1 MRAKKLRTKVVG
13 LVAAVMVV
21 GAPLTAWAIDV
32 AGGDLYYNGGQTDT
46 IVYSEI
52 GRKAGIS
59 RNYMVK
65 ATVKVGGDTYT
76 SGFIL
81 KDGRVL
87 YMKDDDTT
95 KNLENI
101 SSKAEFELY
110 MEDLGGIVSE
120 ASVSGTEYVC
130 GVFTDKDYV
139 LEEYGTSNME
149 FYIVTAVIAT
159 ILVFGCIL
167 IEFAGRIESC
177 RICRMH

>member
-1 MRAKKLRTKVVG
+1 MLRLAKTVRDIKLSKSKKKLRTKVVG

-76 SGFIL
+76 SGFKSNYAY
-81 KDGRVL
+81 KDAKRVWRANETS
-87 YMKDDDTT
+87 Y
-95 KNLENI
+95 
-101 SSKAEFELY
+101 Y
-110 MEDLGGIVSE
+110 
-120 ASVSGTEYVC
+120 
-130 GVFTDKDYV
+130 DY
-139 LEEYGTSNME
+139 YP
-149 FYIVTAVIAT
+149 Y
-159 ILVFGCIL
+159 
-167 IEFAGRIESC
+167 
-177 RICRMH
+177 

>member
-1 MRAKKLRTKVVG
+1 MLRLAKTVRDIKLSKSKKEKGGLSNESKVVG

-76 SGFIL
+76 SGFKSNYAY
-81 KDGRVL
+81 KDAKRVWWA
-87 YMKDDDTT
+87 
-95 KNLENI
+95 NE
-101 SSKAEFELY
+101 
-110 MEDLGGIVSE
+110 
-120 ASVSGTEYVC
+120 
-130 GVFTDKDYV
+130 
-139 LEEYGTSNME
+139 TSYYN
-149 FYIVTAVIAT
+149 YYPY
-159 ILVFGCIL
+159 
-167 IEFAGRIESC
+167 
-177 RICRMH
+177 

>member
-76 SGFIL
+76 SGFKSNYAY
-81 KDGRVL
+81 KDAKRVWWANETS
-87 YMKDDDTT
+87 Y
-95 KNLENI
+95 
-101 SSKAEFELY
+101 
-110 MEDLGGIVSE
+110 
-120 ASVSGTEYVC
+120 
-130 GVFTDKDYV
+130 YV
-139 LEEYGTSNME
+139 LSILSKIVQTPRAGLFVPPYFIHFFKERGVCYEKIFKD
-149 FYIVTAVIAT
+149 FY
-159 ILVFGCIL
+159 FP
-167 IEFAGRIESC
+167 
-177 RICRMH
+177 

>member
-1 MRAKKLRTKVVG
+1 MLRLAKTVRDIKLSKSKKEKGGLSNESKEVG

-76 SGFIL
+76 SGFKSNYAY
-81 KDGRVL
+81 KDAKRVWRANETS
-87 YMKDDDTT
+87 Y
-95 KNLENI
+95 
-101 SSKAEFELY
+101 Y
-110 MEDLGGIVSE
+110 
-120 ASVSGTEYVC
+120 
-130 GVFTDKDYV
+130 DY
-139 LEEYGTSNME
+139 YP
-149 FYIVTAVIAT
+149 Y
-159 ILVFGCIL
+159 
-167 IEFAGRIESC
+167 
-177 RICRMH
+177 

>member
-76 SGFIL
+76 SGFKSNYAY
-81 KDGRVL
+81 KDAKRVWWA
-87 YMKDDDTT
+87 
-95 KNLENI
+95 NE
-101 SSKAEFELY
+101 
-110 MEDLGGIVSE
+110 
-120 ASVSGTEYVC
+120 
-130 GVFTDKDYV
+130 
-139 LEEYGTSNME
+139 TSY
-149 FYIVTAVIAT
+149 YII
-159 ILVFGCIL
+159 IHIK
-167 IEFAGRIESC
+167 
-177 RICRMH
+177 

>member
-76 SGFIL
+76 SGFKSNYAYKDAKRVIL
-81 KDGRVL
+81 
-87 YMKDDDTT
+87 
-95 KNLENI
+95 
-101 SSKAEFELY
+101 S
-110 MEDLGGIVSE
+110 
-120 ASVSGTEYVC
+120 
-130 GVFTDKDYV
+130 
-139 LEEYGTSNME
+139 
-149 FYIVTAVIAT
+149 
-159 ILVFGCIL
+159 ILVYTLF
-167 IEFAGRIESC
+167 S
-177 RICRMH
+177 RMFDLMQPPAVKHSIAVV

>member
-1 MRAKKLRTKVVG
+1 MLRLAKTVRDIKLSKSKKEKRGLSNESKEVG

-76 SGFIL
+76 SGFKSNYAY
-81 KDGRVL
+81 KDAKRVWWANETS
-87 YMKDDDTT
+87 Y
-95 KNLENI
+95 
-101 SSKAEFELY
+101 Y
-110 MEDLGGIVSE
+110 
-120 ASVSGTEYVC
+120 
-130 GVFTDKDYV
+130 DY
-139 LEEYGTSNME
+139 YP
-149 FYIVTAVIAT
+149 Y
-159 ILVFGCIL
+159 
-167 IEFAGRIESC
+167 
-177 RICRMH
+177 

>member
-1 MRAKKLRTKVVG
+1 MTFNEIYVMLRLVKTVRDIKLSKSKKEKGGLSNESKVVG

-76 SGFIL
+76 SGFKSNYAY
-81 KDGRVL
+81 KDAKRVWWANETS
-87 YMKDDDTT
+87 Y
-95 KNLENI
+95 
-101 SSKAEFELY
+101 Y
-110 MEDLGGIVSE
+110 
-120 ASVSGTEYVC
+120 
-130 GVFTDKDYV
+130 DY
-139 LEEYGTSNME
+139 YP
-149 FYIVTAVIAT
+149 Y
-159 ILVFGCIL
+159 
-167 IEFAGRIESC
+167 
-177 RICRMH
+177 

>member
-1 MRAKKLRTKVVG
+1 MLRLVKTVRDIKLSKSKKEKGGLSNESKEVRTKVVG

-76 SGFIL
+76 SGFKSNYAY
-81 KDGRVL
+81 KDAKRVWWANETS
-87 YMKDDDTT
+87 Y
-95 KNLENI
+95 
-101 SSKAEFELY
+101 Y
-110 MEDLGGIVSE
+110 
-120 ASVSGTEYVC
+120 
-130 GVFTDKDYV
+130 DY
-139 LEEYGTSNME
+139 YP
-149 FYIVTAVIAT
+149 Y
-159 ILVFGCIL
+159 
-167 IEFAGRIESC
+167 
-177 RICRMH
+177 

>member
-1 MRAKKLRTKVVG
+1 MLRLVKTVRDIKLSKSKKEKGGLSNESKEVENESSG

-76 SGFIL
+76 SGFKSNYAY
-81 KDGRVL
+81 KDAKRVWWANETSC
-87 YMKDDDTT
+87 Y
-95 KNLENI
+95 
-101 SSKAEFELY
+101 
-110 MEDLGGIVSE
+110 
-120 ASVSGTEYVC
+120 
-130 GVFTDKDYV
+130 DY
-139 LEEYGTSNME
+139 YP
-149 FYIVTAVIAT
+149 Y
-159 ILVFGCIL
+159 
-167 IEFAGRIESC
+167 
-177 RICRMH
+177 

>member
-1 MRAKKLRTKVVG
+1 MLRLVKTVRDIKLSKSKKEKGGLSNESKEVENESSG

-76 SGFIL
+76 SGFKSNYAY
-81 KDGRVL
+81 KDAKRVWWANETS
-87 YMKDDDTT
+87 Y
-95 KNLENI
+95 
-101 SSKAEFELY
+101 Y
-110 MEDLGGIVSE
+110 
-120 ASVSGTEYVC
+120 
-130 GVFTDKDYV
+130 DY
-139 LEEYGTSNME
+139 YP
-149 FYIVTAVIAT
+149 Y
-159 ILVFGCIL
+159 
-167 IEFAGRIESC
+167 
-177 RICRMH
+177 

>member
-1 MRAKKLRTKVVG
+1 MLRLAKTVRDIKLSKSKKEKGGLSNETKKLRTKVVG

-76 SGFIL
+76 SGFKSNYAY
-81 KDGRVL
+81 KDAKRVWWANETS
-87 YMKDDDTT
+87 Y
-95 KNLENI
+95 
-101 SSKAEFELY
+101 Y
-110 MEDLGGIVSE
+110 
-120 ASVSGTEYVC
+120 
-130 GVFTDKDYV
+130 DY
-139 LEEYGTSNME
+139 YP
-149 FYIVTAVIAT
+149 Y
-159 ILVFGCIL
+159 
-167 IEFAGRIESC
+167 
-177 RICRMH
+177 

>member
-1 MRAKKLRTKVVG
+1 MLRLAKTVRDIKLSKSKKEKGGLSNESKEVENG

-76 SGFIL
+76 SGFKSNYAY
-81 KDGRVL
+81 KDAKRVWWANETS
-87 YMKDDDTT
+87 Y
-95 KNLENI
+95 
-101 SSKAEFELY
+101 Y
-110 MEDLGGIVSE
+110 
-120 ASVSGTEYVC
+120 
-130 GVFTDKDYV
+130 DY
-139 LEEYGTSNME
+139 YP
-149 FYIVTAVIAT
+149 Y
-159 ILVFGCIL
+159 
-167 IEFAGRIESC
+167 
-177 RICRMH
+177 

>member
-1 MRAKKLRTKVVG
+1 MLRLVKTVRDIKLSKSKKEKGGLSNESKEVENEVVG

-76 SGFIL
+76 SGFKSNYAY
-81 KDGRVL
+81 KDAKRVWWANETS
-87 YMKDDDTT
+87 Y
-95 KNLENI
+95 
-101 SSKAEFELY
+101 Y
-110 MEDLGGIVSE
+110 
-120 ASVSGTEYVC
+120 
-130 GVFTDKDYV
+130 DY
-139 LEEYGTSNME
+139 YP
-149 FYIVTAVIAT
+149 Y
-159 ILVFGCIL
+159 
-167 IEFAGRIESC
+167 
-177 RICRMH
+177 

>member
-1 MRAKKLRTKVVG
+1 MLRLAKTVRDIKLSKSKKEKGGLSNESKEVG

-76 SGFIL
+76 SGFKSNYAY
-81 KDGRVL
+81 KDAKRVWWA
-87 YMKDDDTT
+87 
-95 KNLENI
+95 NE
-101 SSKAEFELY
+101 
-110 MEDLGGIVSE
+110 
-120 ASVSGTEYVC
+120 
-130 GVFTDKDYV
+130 
-139 LEEYGTSNME
+139 TS
-149 FYIVTAVIAT
+149 YIIH
-159 ILVFGCIL
+159 IK
-167 IEFAGRIESC
+167 
-177 RICRMH
+177 

>member
-1 MRAKKLRTKVVG
+1 MLRLVKTVRDIKLSKSKKEKGGLSNESKEVENEVVG

-76 SGFIL
+76 SGFKSNYAY
-81 KDGRVL
+81 KDAKRVW
-87 YMKDDDTT
+87 
-95 KNLENI
+95 
-101 SSKAEFELY
+101 
-110 MEDLGGIVSE
+110 
-120 ASVSGTEYVC
+120 
-130 GVFTDKDYV
+130 
-139 LEEYGTSNME
+139 
-149 FYIVTAVIAT
+149 
-159 ILVFGCIL
+159 
-167 IEFAGRIESC
+167 
-177 RICRMH
+177 

>member
-1 MRAKKLRTKVVG
+1 MLRLTKTVRDIKLSKSKKEKGGLSNESKEVG

-76 SGFIL
+76 SGFKSNYAY
-81 KDGRVL
+81 KDAKRVWWANETS
-87 YMKDDDTT
+87 Y
-95 KNLENI
+95 
-101 SSKAEFELY
+101 Y
-110 MEDLGGIVSE
+110 
-120 ASVSGTEYVC
+120 
-130 GVFTDKDYV
+130 DY
-139 LEEYGTSNME
+139 YP
-149 FYIVTAVIAT
+149 Y
-159 ILVFGCIL
+159 
-167 IEFAGRIESC
+167 
-177 RICRMH
+177 

>member
-65 ATVKVGGDTYT
+65 ATGKGRRRYIYQWIQVKLRLQRCKESLVGERN
-76 SGFIL
+76 IL
-81 KDGRVL
+81 L
-87 YMKDDDTT
+87 
-95 KNLENI
+95 
-101 SSKAEFELY
+101 
-110 MEDLGGIVSE
+110 
-120 ASVSGTEYVC
+120 
-130 GVFTDKDYV
+130 
-139 LEEYGTSNME
+139 
-149 FYIVTAVIAT
+149 
-159 ILVFGCIL
+159 
-167 IEFAGRIESC
+167 
-177 RICRMH
+177 